1 MRKTR
6 SGKQPASSALS
17 IVLRVLL
24 LPLLIL
30 AVPALLRAQ
39 QEQQGIDQGNYNT
52 KQSIE
57 FGYRWADTTGDQNT
71 YNTFIN
77 LQQGPRLLDF
87 STEMNSINH
96 QGTFFDRLY
105 FSNFGY
111 GGDPENVSRLRISKN
126 KWYDFDAQFRRD
138 ENTWDYSLLAN
149 PLNPVTP
156 AFANAPAGFS
166 PIISTSPHLWST
178 RRKLQDYDLLLLPQ
192 SRVRFRFAYARASNS
207 GPSLT
212 SVHQGTEQLLFNNIS
227 TAQDSYRVGVDFRL
241 LPKTNISYDQI
252 FNFYKDDTGTT
263 DQNQLFTLANGT
275 PVDIGVSLNAGANQP
290 CAGTFLVTGFVNP
303 TCSAYVNYGRGGRT
317 RTNNPTEQF
326 ALQSSFIPRVDLSA
340 RVSYTSGGATLS
352 NYFENWVG
360 REARTNAQLQ
370 ALGGSAS
377 GERVAASADF
387 GVTVHLTN
395 QLDFVDSFHYYNF
408 HNPVAFDSSNCLFF
422 GPNLLTNPNVFTPAS
437 SVSYPCTAPAG
448 SVVGTPAHST
458 SSGPDYALN
467 LIDGFLRQREKT
479 NLAQLNYQI
488 SSRLGLRAGFR
499 DRHRTIDQTYFST
512 AAELFFPSNAN
523 RGDCALVAGNLP
535 TGCTANGDGSFSFL
549 TPNPELDD
557 SGAVDI
563 NEYSGL
569 FGFWVKPVSNWRI
582 SFDTELMSAD
592 NAYTRIAPRQSQ
604 EYRLRTKYKPFSWLD
619 LNGSITIWEARNNVP
634 EINNLQ
640 HNRVY
645 GITAIIQPRESF
657 SFEIGYD
664 YNDVFSQILICYTA
678 TTAPPGL
685 DKCPGSTLVQQLSIY
700 TNDSHSGHF
709 DFNWK
714 PWKHLNT
721 RLGANLNGTS
731 GSVLIISPNAPSG
744 PLDSKFLQPYGGFD
758 YIFSNHWTGKAYWA
772 YHGYHEDQ
780 DATAIQDIFAPRNF
794 HANLV
799 TLSLRYAF

>member
-1 MRKTR
+1 MRKPR
-6 SGKQPASSALS
+6 FRQQPASSRFSILLRTFVFPLALCV
-17 IVLRVLL
+17 I
-24 LPLLIL
+24 PG
-30 AVPALLRAQ
+30 ALRAQ

-87 STEMNSINH
+87 STEINSINH
-96 QGTFFDRLY
+96 QGTLFDRLY

-111 GGDPENVSRLRISKN
+111 GGDPQNVSRLRISKN
-126 KWYDFDAQFRRD
+126 KWFDFDAQFRRD
-138 ENTWDYSLLAN
+138 ENAWDYSLLAN
-149 PLNPVTP
+149 PLNPATP
-156 AFANAPAGFS
+156 VFANAPAGFT

-192 SRVRFRFAYARASNS
+192 SRVRFRLVYSRASNS

-212 SVHQGTEQLLFNNIS
+212 TIHQGTEQLLFNNVA
-227 TAQDSYRVGVDFRL
+227 TVQNSYRVGVDFRL
-241 LPKTNISYDQI
+241 FPKTNFSYDQI
-252 FNFYKDDTGTT
+252 FNIYKDDTGAT
-263 DQNQLFTLANGT
+263 DQNQLFTIANGT

-303 TCSAYVNYGRGGRT
+303 TCSAYVSSSRGGRN

-340 RVSYTSGGATLS
+340 RVSYTSGSALLS
-352 NYFENWVG
+352 NWFEDWTG
-360 REARTNAQLQ
+360 RESRTAARSL
-370 ALGGSAS
+370 ALNGSAH

-387 GVTVHLTN
+387 GATIHLTS

-408 HNPVAFDSSNCLFF
+408 HNPMEFDSSNCLFF
-422 GPNLLTNPNVFTPAS
+422 SPNLLTSPNVFSPTA
-437 SVSYPCTAPAG
+437 SVSYPCNAPVG
-448 SVVGTPAHST
+448 SLAGTPLHGA
-458 SSGPDYALN
+458 SSGPDFALSF
-467 LIDGFLRQREKT
+467 ISGFLRQREKS
-479 NLAQLNYQI
+479 NLAQLNYQF
-488 SSRLGLRAGFR
+488 SSRLGLRAGLR
-499 DRHRTIDQTYFST
+499 DRHRAIDQTQFAT
-512 AAELFFPSNAN
+512 AAELFFPTNPN

-535 TGCTANGDGSFSFL
+535 AGCTANGDGSFTFL
-549 TPNPELDD
+549 TPDPELDD
-557 SGAVDI
+557 SGEVDI

-569 FGFWVKPVSNWRI
+569 FGFWVKPLSNWRI
-582 SFDTELMSAD
+582 SLDTEFMSAD

-645 GITAIIQPRESF
+645 GFTAIIQPRESF
-657 SFEIGYD
+657 SFELGYD

-678 TTAPPGL
+678 STAPLGL
-685 DKCPGSTLVQQLSIY
+685 NKCPGSTLVQQLSVY
-700 TNDSHSGHF
+700 SNDSHYGHF
-709 DFNWK
+709 DFDWK
-714 PWKHLNT
+714 PWKHLHT
-721 RLGANLNGTS
+721 RVGANLNGTS

-744 PLDSKFLQPYGGFD
+744 PLDSKFLQPYAGFD
-758 YIFSNHWTGKAYWA
+758 YILTNHWTGKAYWA

-780 DATAIQDIFAPRNF
+780 DPTAVQDLFAPRNF

-799 TLSLRYAF
+799 TLSMRYAF